1 MQAELDAQVY
11 HTNALDSGKVNQHL
25 DNSIGDVQW
34 LLKISSSGEDCI
46 VHAGKL
52 SPLAP
57 KTVSLLWD
65 LISMMNAGNAEQKV
79 YGALSLSELAKNNCN
94 RNIICDEGEESPL
107 LCLFRDGSSKGQEE
121 AANALGFS
129 VAKRMHI
136 FGVQQEQAI
145 TMFLQ
150 IVGP

>member
-1 MQAELDAQVY
+1 MRCFEGAPPFKEQAAYDATQL
-11 HTNALDSGKVNQHL
+11 AAE
-25 DNSIGDVQW
+25 
-34 LLKISSSGEDCI
+34 EDCWLDMRSKTYPPGMWELI
-46 VHAGKL
+46 QRRYME
-52 SPLAP
+52 PLA
-57 KTVSLLWD
+57 
-65 LISMMNAGNAEQKV
+65 
-79 YGALSLSELAKNNCN
+79 ELAKNNRN

-129 VAKRMHI
+129 VAERMHI
-136 FGVQQEQAI
+136 FGVQQEHAI

>member
-1 MQAELDAQVY
+1 V
-11 HTNALDSGKVNQHL
+11 SQHL
-25 DNSIGDVQW
+25 DYPIGDVQW
-34 LLKISSSGEDCI
+34 LLNISASGEDCI
-46 VHAGKL
+46 VHAGNFP
-52 SPLAP
+52 PLAP
-57 KTVSLLWD
+57 KTMSLVWD

-79 YGALSLSELAKNNCN
+79 YGALSLAELDKNNRN
-94 RNIICDEGEESPL
+94 RNIICDEGEEAPS
-107 LCLFRDGSSKGQEE
+107 LCWFRDGSSKGQEE
-121 AANALGFS
+121 AANALGFA

>member
-1 MQAELDAQVY
+1 MQAEWDDQVY
-11 HTNALDSGKVNQHL
+11 HTNTLDSRKVNQHL

-34 LLKISSSGEDCI
+34 LPNISASGEDCI
-46 VHAGKL
+46 VHSGKFP
-52 SPLAP
+52 PLAP
-57 KTVSLLWD
+57 KTMSLVWD
-65 LISMMNAGNAEQKV
+65 LISMMNTGNAEQKV
-79 YGALSLSELAKNNCN
+79 YGALSLAELAKNN
-94 RNIICDEGEESPL
+94 RNGNTICDESDESPL

-129 VAKRMHI
+129 VAERMPI

-145 TMFLQ
+145 PMFLQ